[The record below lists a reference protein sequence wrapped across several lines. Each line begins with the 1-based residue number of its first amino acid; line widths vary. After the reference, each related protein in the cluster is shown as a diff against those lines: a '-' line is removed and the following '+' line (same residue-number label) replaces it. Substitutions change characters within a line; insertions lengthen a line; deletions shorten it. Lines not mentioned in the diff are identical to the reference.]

1 MDLYLGSKRNPTKM
15 APKNGKKAAK
25 SVQSN
30 GVPALVSREM
40 EWVTEFKQKCKT
52 KDEQKKWAHATLE
65 VQDETGKSKK
75 KESAKKPEC
84 EITPDEMLER
94 GLVMC
99 QVDVEKQAKSSRK
112 SNVESFRA
120 EFGPDPKVLVKIW
133 HDLQTT
139 NVEAARIDVT
149 KRGVTV
155 ENYLIAFNFLKRY
168 PKSKVQGNRFNCAK
182 NTILKWR
189 WYFVD
194 RIKALVNEKIVW
206 PKEWSDGS
214 DVPTLLFTV
223 DGVHFQRNE
232 PTHGRWSKNPKCYSH
247 KFKRSAVN
255 YEIAI
260 HLHDSKVVHFRGPS
274 KASTPDITIFREELI
289 NKIPAG
295 HFCIGDKGYLGEID
309 KIMTPNSH
317 DTPEVR
323 KFKGRARARHETF
336 NKMLKR
342 FECLDERH
350 IHKEPQQAV
359 IFEAVLVICQ
369 YQMENGEPLFDV

>member
-1 MDLYLGSKRNPTKM
+1 MDLYLASKRKPTKM
-15 APKNGKKAAK
+15 APKNGKKAVK

-40 EWVTEFKQKCKT
+40 NWVAEFKQKCKT
-52 KDEQKKWAHATLE
+52 KDEQKEWARATLE

-75 KESAKKPEC
+75 EASAKKPGC
-84 EITPDEMLER
+84 EITPDQMLER
-94 GLVMC
+94 GLVLC
-99 QVDVEKQAKSSRK
+99 QVDVDKQARSSRK

-120 EFGPDPKVLVKIW
+120 EFGPDPKVLVEIW

-194 RIKALVNEKIVW
+194 RIKALVDEKIVW

-223 DGVHFQRNE
+223 DGVHFQQNE
-232 PTHGRWSKNPKCYSH
+232 PTHGRWSKTPSTIRTSSRDLLSTTRLRFTYMTAKLCTSADRPKQARPTLRFSA
-247 KFKRSAVN
+247 KSLSTRFLLGTSALVTRDIWVRS
-255 YEIAI
+255 IK
-260 HLHDSKVVHFRGPS
+260 S
-274 KASTPDITIFREELI
+274 
-289 NKIPAG
+289 
-295 HFCIGDKGYLGEID
+295 
-309 KIMTPNSH
+309 
-317 DTPEVR
+317 
-323 KFKGRARARHETF
+323 
-336 NKMLKR
+336 
-342 FECLDERH
+342 
-350 IHKEPQQAV
+350 
-359 IFEAVLVICQ
+359 
-369 YQMENGEPLFDV
+369 